1 MIMQKESPNIKIT
14 SHKNLNLHE
23 NFKIESKK
31 ILMMNNL
38 DNLYKQKINLSSRKI
53 SLIEEK
59 LKSEPNNSKN
69 KTFKPNDNNNH
80 CEYGKQCL
88 YYKKYMKMKKDFE
101 NLINSNNK
109 LILFNKSLFG
119 LLTQKS
125 KDYKLLMDE
134 NSLLKKALF
143 KINGITYNEL
153 IKNRIIDTKTNS
165 IMLRFKINSLKNK
178 KKSENNFNNIR
189 FNSPN
194 SRKGSNPK
202 NMTNY
207 NQFVKNQKKNILKK
221 DNNMISISDM
231 SSNSFDDNNFMN
243 NKLNLFKMKLNNKNT
258 ITNNFKTLSLKNNL
272 NYINKSEQKQKTDDN
287 TIKTNKKIDKIS
299 MFKLKTT
306 NLKLEDNANT
316 LYEEIKRFNYER
328 DRHASIFTLKYSLIS
343 LNIDL
348 SVVLNNNDNINKLRA
363 LTKSDENFLSVM
375 KSSSENQLLKYS
387 DSISCLIN
395 DYKEL
400 IKLGMRMKDFMKSSI
415 LLVDSIISNDSSK
428 VFMDNICQILKCDRS
443 SLFLFDQMSDSLVV
457 YSAEGLKR
465 AQVKVP
471 KDKGV
476 VGACFMESKKIRI
489 DDAYMDQRFNK
500 DVDKRTN
507 YRTKSILC
515 YPLIDNDGKC
525 FGVIEAINKFNSP
538 FNDDDEEL
546 LKMLSHQASTIFKNN
561 FYKDDNKFYIKRLF
575 LLIDFC
581 NKISYVK
588 DLKDLSEKTE
598 DVLLNL
604 YNCMSSLI
612 YFVENGKL
620 VRYFKD
626 NQVKKE
632 YDNNIGIAG
641 KVLKSKEISGYESI
655 KNSLEFNSII
665 DLQTPTGL
673 LVFPIL
679 AKKTKNVC
687 AIIEVPF
694 VGDINI
700 SGKPKESEINLIKRL
715 SKCIKNWIFRNNNE
729 II

>member
-1 MIMQKESPNIKIT
+1 
-14 SHKNLNLHE
+14 
-23 NFKIESKK
+23 
-31 ILMMNNL
+31 
-38 DNLYKQKINLSSRKI
+38 
-53 SLIEEK
+53 
-59 LKSEPNNSKN
+59 
-69 KTFKPNDNNNH
+69 
-80 CEYGKQCL
+80 
-88 YYKKYMKMKKDFE
+88 
-101 NLINSNNK
+101 
-109 LILFNKSLFG
+109 
-119 LLTQKS
+119 
-125 KDYKLLMDE
+125 
-134 NSLLKKALF
+134 
-143 KINGITYNEL
+143 
-153 IKNRIIDTKTNS
+153 
-165 IMLRFKINSLKNK
+165 
-178 KKSENNFNNIR
+178 
-189 FNSPN
+189 
-194 SRKGSNPK
+194 
-202 NMTNY
+202 
-207 NQFVKNQKKNILKK
+207 
-221 DNNMISISDM
+221 
-231 SSNSFDDNNFMN
+231 
-243 NKLNLFKMKLNNKNT
+243 
-258 ITNNFKTLSLKNNL
+258 
-272 NYINKSEQKQKTDDN
+272 
-287 TIKTNKKIDKIS
+287 
-299 MFKLKTT
+299 
-306 NLKLEDNANT
+306 
-316 LYEEIKRFNYER
+316 
-328 DRHASIFTLKYSLIS
+328 
-343 LNIDL
+343 
-348 SVVLNNNDNINKLRA
+348 
-363 LTKSDENFLSVM
+363 
-375 KSSSENQLLKYS
+375 
-387 DSISCLIN
+387 
-395 DYKEL
+395 
-400 IKLGMRMKDFMKSSI
+400 
-415 LLVDSIISNDSSK
+415 
-428 VFMDNICQILKCDRS
+428 MDNICQILKCDRS

-465 AQVKVP
+465 AQVKIP